1 MDDNLLQDIVSCTM
15 MALRGRE
22 CTMSLID
29 EKLSLMLKTVGV
41 EKSDYDEYY
50 AKARLKIE
58 QMVNIKVSDS
68 GYVVNRNVK
77 RWLTEERKGQI
88 KWSCWSRYKEWL
100 KSSFYAKDSIERI
113 DADTDKI
120 LTLMGDP
127 KATDSF
133 KSRGLIIGDVQ
144 SGKTGTYTGL
154 ISKAADAGYKV
165 IIVIAGVLNTLR
177 EQTQDRLERDFV
189 GKTTCDSI
197 IDETG
202 SILYGVGSLFSIRE
216 NIVPLTNVKTDSVNP
231 TYTPNRDDICLLV
244 IKKNTKVLDKVQK
257 ALTRIYS
264 EEIRRTLPVLLIDDE
279 ADHASVN
286 TKILGADPAK
296 INSQIVGLIDTFPM
310 ISYVGC
316 TATPYAN
323 IFINPDTNND
333 ARIQAQDL
341 FPRDYIYCLGTPSN
355 YIGASKLFVSGNYE
369 QIEDNSDLELS
380 PNIVTI
386 DSENEFMDSLK
397 DGTYRNLSLPSSLG
411 TALQSFI
418 IARIIRD
425 LRHQEKE
432 HCSMLI
438 HIYHKKDTHAHITR
452 EVSKHFDHIKASIR
466 THIALRSPELH
477 CKEIAELK
485 QTWEDIYASSGIPET
500 WEQIVHKLKTD
511 SSYLDKFL
519 IFKVNS
525 DRDKD
530 LDYKRF
536 PDGLTAIVIGGNGIA
551 RGLTL
556 EGLTTSY
563 FLRRSTQYDSLMQM
577 GRWFGYRPGYEDICR
592 IFLSQESQNYFA
604 EISRATEELKHTIR
618 RMHDLRMT
626 PMEFGLRVRNDATGL
641 IVTARNKMRST
652 TPLEETISF
661 SNCIKES
668 FKVLNDR
675 PTLEYNIDVFKRF
688 LNNISRKYTLNQPTN
703 TERQKTRFLWKNV
716 EAKLICR
723 FLEDCK
729 HMYCAADE
737 ASASS
742 LRDAMIE
749 ELLTSHQTVDVALIS
764 NTVPQEDSEP
774 MELPGIGMI
783 HLLTRNPGMNPHKS
797 SNHIVFDRHRAFS
810 EDDEMGVQQISYLD
824 SVKNLSVSKYKSSIY
839 RSAPNRK
846 PLLILSFL
854 KIPDKTVYKNE
865 KKKERLNA
873 NKIDSSLLVKT
884 VPVYGISFPHIGNE
898 RPRRIKWICNVI
910 ASQELLSEE
919 EED

>member
-1 MDDNLLQDIVSCTM
+1 MGNNLLRDIVSYTM
-15 MALRGRE
+15 MALRGSE

-29 EKLSLMLKTVGV
+29 EKLSSMLKVAGV

-50 AKARLKIE
+50 AKARLQIE

-68 GYVVNRNVK
+68 GYVVNHNVK
-77 RWLTEERKGQI
+77 RWLTDERKGQI

-100 KSSFYAKDSIERI
+100 KSNFYAKDSIERI

-127 KATDSF
+127 KATESF

-165 IIVIAGVLNTLR
+165 IIVIAGVLSNLR

-202 SILYGVGSLFSIRE
+202 SILYGVGSLFSISE
-216 NIVPLTNVKTDSVNP
+216 NIVPLTNVKTDRVDP

-244 IKKNTKVLDKVQK
+244 IKKNTNVLARVQK

-264 EEIRRTLPVLLIDDE
+264 EEIRRNLPVLLIDDE
-279 ADHASVN
+279 ADNASVN
-286 TKILGADPAK
+286 TKILGVDPAK
-296 INSQIVGLIDTFPM
+296 INSQIVRLIDTFPM
-310 ISYVGC
+310 VSYVGC

-333 ARIQAQDL
+333 ARIEAQDL

-355 YIGASKLFVSGNYE
+355 YIGASKLFLTDNNVHV
-369 QIEDNSDLELS
+369 EDNPDLELP

-397 DGTYRNLSLPSSLG
+397 DGTYRNHSLPSSLG
-411 TALQSFI
+411 TALRSFI

-452 EVSKHFDHIKASIR
+452 EVSKQFDHIKASIR
-466 THIALRSPELH
+466 NHIALSSPELLS
-477 CKEIAELK
+477 KEIAALK
-485 QTWEDIYASSGIPET
+485 QTWEDIYASSGVPET
-500 WEQIVHKLKTD
+500 WEQIVLKLKTD

-525 DRDKD
+525 DRDKE

-577 GRWFGYRPGYEDICR
+577 GRWFGYRTGYEDVCR
-592 IFLSQESQNYFA
+592 IFIPLESQNYFA
-604 EISRATEELKHTIR
+604 EISRATEELKQTIR

-641 IVTARNKMRST
+641 IVTAKNKMRST

-675 PTLEYNIDVFKRF
+675 HTLDYNIDVFKSF
-688 LNNISRKYTLNQPTN
+688 LNNISRKYILNQPTN
-703 TERQKTRFLWKNV
+703 DERQKTRFLWKNV
-716 EAKLICR
+716 EAKEVCR

-729 HMYCAADE
+729 HLYCAADE

-742 LRDAMIE
+742 LREAMIE

-764 NTVPQEDSEP
+764 STVSQDGSEP
-774 MELPGIGMI
+774 IEIPGIGMI
-783 HLLTRNPGMNPHKS
+783 HLLTRNPGMNPHRL
-797 SNHIVFDRHRAFS
+797 SNHIVFDKHRVFS
-810 EDDEMGVQQISYLD
+810 DADEMGVQQVSYLD
-824 SVKNLSVSKYKSSIY
+824 SVKGSASSNYKASIY
-839 RSAPNRK
+839 RRAPNRK
-846 PLLILSFL
+846 PLLILSFVRV
-854 KIPDKTVYKNE
+854 PEKTVYKNE

-873 NKIDSSLLVKT
+873 SLIDPSLLVKI

-898 RPRRIKWICNVI
+898 KPRRIKWICNAI
-910 ASQELLSEE
+910 ASQELLFDEE
-919 EED
+919 EE

>member
-1 MDDNLLQDIVSCTM
+1 MDDNKLQEIVSYTV

-29 EKLSLMLKTVGV
+29 EKLSLMLKIAEV

-50 AKARLKIE
+50 TKARLKIE

-68 GYVVNRNVK
+68 GYVVNHNVK
-77 RWLTEERKGQI
+77 RWLTDERKGQI
-88 KWSCWSRYKEWL
+88 KWSCWNRYKEWL
-100 KSSFYAKDSIERI
+100 NSSFYAKDSIDRI
-113 DADTDKI
+113 DTDTDKI

-127 KATDSF
+127 KATESF

-202 SILYGVGSLFSIRE
+202 SILYGVGSLFSISE
-216 NIVPLTNVKTDSVNP
+216 NIVPLTSVKTDRVDP
-231 TYTPNRDDICLLV
+231 TYTPNKDDICLLV
-244 IKKNTKVLDKVQK
+244 IKKNTNVLARVQK

-264 EEIRRTLPVLLIDDE
+264 EEIRRNLPVLLIDDE

-355 YIGASKLFVSGNYE
+355 YIGASKLFVTGNDE
-369 QIEDNSDLELS
+369 QVEDNPDSELS

-386 DSENEFMDSLK
+386 DSEKEFMDSLK
-397 DGTYRNLSLPSSLG
+397 DGSYRNHSLPSSLG

-452 EVSKHFDHIKASIR
+452 EVSKQFEHIKASIR
-466 THIALRSPELH
+466 NHIALRSPELYS
-477 CKEIAELK
+477 KEIAALK

-500 WEQIVHKLKTD
+500 WEQIVHTLKAD

-563 FLRRSTQYDSLMQM
+563 FLRKSTQYDSLMQM

-641 IVTARNKMRST
+641 IVTAKNKMRST

-675 PTLEYNIDVFKRF
+675 STLEYNIDVFKRF
-688 LNNISRKYTLNQPTN
+688 INYISRKYPLNQPTN
-703 TERQKTRFLWKNV
+703 KEKQKTRFLWKNV
-716 EAKLICR
+716 EAKDVCR

-764 NTVPQEDSEP
+764 TTVHQDGSEP
-774 MELPGIGMI
+774 IEVPGIGMI
-783 HLLTRNPGMNPHKS
+783 HLLSRNPGMNPHRL
-797 SNHIVFDRHRAFS
+797 SNHIVFDQHRVFS
-810 EDDEMGVQQISYLD
+810 DADEMGVQQVSYLD
-824 SVKNLSVSKYKSSIY
+824 SVKGSSSADYKASIY
-839 RSAPNRK
+839 RSAPNRT
-846 PLLILSFL
+846 PLLILSFVRV
-854 KIPDKTVYKNE
+854 PEKTVYKNA

-873 NKIDSSLLVKT
+873 SLIDSSVLTKI
-884 VPVYGISFPHIGNE
+884 VPVYGISFPRIGNE
-898 RPRRIKWICNVI
+898 RPRRIKWVCNVI
-910 ASQELLSEE
+910 ASQELLFE
-919 EED
+919 EEDD